1 MEYYILLPGDNEKD
15 ASNEANLLGESSFD
29 IFWAGSGLGT
39 LMKIVMEQPELLP
52 DVRIIGD
59 DGKSLTV
66 TKFLDSIQKLKVRT
80 K

>member
-1 MEYYILLPGDNEKD
+1 MEYYILLPGDDEKD